1 MTALGLTPLRADVL
15 IGRKEE
21 GGKGARTPRIPEL
34 VTDLVTSLRPDI
46 IITLLAAAA
55 AKDKKDN
62 RSLADFNI
70 NNDR

>member
-1 MTALGLTPLRADVL
+1 MNGQD
-15 IGRKEE
+15 E
-21 GGKGARTPRIPEL
+21 GSGARTPRIPEL

-46 IITLLAAAA
+46 IIITLLAAAAA

>member
-1 MTALGLTPLRADVL
+1 MD
-15 IGRKEE
+15 RK
-21 GGKGARTPRIPEL
+21 GSGARTPRIPEL

>member
-1 MTALGLTPLRADVL
+1 MD
-15 IGRKEE
+15 RK
-21 GGKGARTPRIPEL
+21 GSGARTPRIPEL

-46 IITLLAAAA
+46 IITLLAAA
-55 AKDKKDN
+55 KDKKDN